1 MLFTQILKIKKNK
14 LKITLNNIED
24 ISEETTTFEKF
35 KSRKRKLTP
44 GKRNVNQLVTA
55 GLNGSVFNRADLEE
69 LRDKGILDEII
80 CIIKSGKEASVYL
93 GKVLN
98 EYMAVKIYTDLRVRS
113 FRKDDIYR
121 QGRFVGDARME
132 KAIDQGSEK
141 GLDAHQILWVQ
152 EEFRQMKFL
161 YDAGIPVPKPIA
173 ISGLVILMEFIG
185 TDQEASER
193 LSDCDLDKEEAED
206 AFRQSLKI
214 LDSIV
219 TAGRIHGDFSAFNI
233 LWHNGKAV
241 VIDFPQIVSIE
252 RNSSAKELLYRDINS
267 LCKSFKR
274 FKIDADP
281 ERIFSRLVRKID
293 F

>member
-219 TAGRIHGDFSAFNI
+219 TAGKK
-233 LWHNGKAV
+233 HN
-241 VIDFPQIVSIE
+241 
-252 RNSSAKELLYRDINS
+252 DI
-267 LCKSFKR
+267 FV
-274 FKIDADP
+274 FI
-281 ERIFSRLVRKID
+281 IFFL
-293 F
+293 

>member
-1 MLFTQILKIKKNK
+1 M
-14 LKITLNNIED
+14 KITLNNIED